1 MLGSGEAGEVP
12 TQRAVLEVCG
22 VHSGC
27 RGVLGVVRFS
37 SRPGQ
42 VTGRTWVPRAGWVAL
57 GPAEVVAAESSR
69 AALWW
74 PGFPTHPGPG
84 PVLAGRDLAT
94 TGLFSP

>member
-1 MLGSGEAGEVP
+1 M
-12 TQRAVLEVCG
+12 
-22 VHSGC
+22 
-27 RGVLGVVRFS
+27 VRFS

-57 GPAEVVAAESSR
+57 GTAAVVAAESSR

-74 PGFPTHPGPG
+74 PGFPTRPGPG

-94 TGLFSP
+94 WPLQPIASRDGAFSNRLRFIDGL